1 MSSISANGATQTI
14 YILEESGTI
23 YFRIN
28 TGSLAAVS
36 WPVTI
41 TNTNTSSRLKVLF
54 LSNLTLSVS
63 QNQYFSCNSNNI
75 QFGDTSLDATGSR
88 ANITVNIANYDG
100 LIANGD
106 SGVNGYS
113 DIYVYNI
120 LVDGTG
126 GSLQIGAGWVA
137 KGFFAN
143 GASGCFIINC
153 SSNGSI
159 SGNGGG
165 IVGQEAGGSIGGG
178 LTLRGC
184 SSTGAIGLSAGGIA
198 GTAAGG
204 SFGSITCEAC
214 WSTGSIASDGGGIF
228 GSYAGVNQAT
238 AIATNCYSTGVITN
252 DGGGIFGGYAGESLG
267 QAHAQGCYSR
277 GAIQGNAG
285 GIFARYA
292 AESFGTT
299 TATNCYSSGSL
310 ATAGYG
316 IYGVNQRSGATST
329 NCYVANNSW
338 SDSAAN
344 STLTGD
350 PTSSDI
356 GTTWV
361 KRGIDQPYELNGMGY
376 TPYTTTIITSSSQL
390 VQSYSQTVA
399 PGESSLESVQAD
411 ASGNAFSILGI
422 TGGVAASY
430 GTLTISAQTG
440 AISTTSATAAGTYT
454 LTIRSVGS
462 YFITTFV
469 LTVSAQAAP
478 ATTTS
483 QCCSS
488 TIDERGLSYEWIN
501 DYKIGNRLIAEVS
514 QNPKTTFDGYSEYVK
529 YKMAKGARK
538 Y

>member
-1 MSSISANGATQTI
+1 MSSISANGATQTL
-14 YILEESGTI
+14 YITEEAGTI
-23 YFRIN
+23 YYKVDS
-28 TGSLAAVS
+28 GSLTS
-36 WPVTI
+36 FTWPLTI
-41 TNTNTSSRLKVLF
+41 TNTNTSARLKVLF
-54 LSNLTLSVS
+54 LRSLTLDVNVS
-63 QNQYFSCNSNNI
+63 QFFRCGSNNI

-165 IVGQEAGGSIGGG
+165 IVGQSAGGSIGGG

-184 SSTGAIGLSAGGIA
+184 SSTGTIGISAGGIA
-198 GTAAGG
+198 GNGAGG
-204 SFGSITCEAC
+204 SLGSITCEAC
-214 WSTGSIASDGGGIF
+214 WSEGSIASDGGGIF
-228 GSYAGVNQAT
+228 GAYAGVNQAT
-238 AIATNCYSTGVITN
+238 AIATNCYSTGLIQN
-252 DGGGIFGGYAGESLG
+252 DGGGIFGGYAGDSVG
-267 QAHAQGCYSR
+267 QAIATNCYSR
-277 GAIQGNAG
+277 GAIQGNGG
-285 GIFARYA
+285 GIFSRYA
-292 AESFGTT
+292 AEGFGTT

-316 IYGVNQRSGATST
+316 IYGVNQRAGATSI

-338 SDSAAN
+338 SDSTAN
-344 STLTGD
+344 SNLTGD
-350 PTSSDI
+350 PTSSDV

-361 KRGIDQPYELNGMGY
+361 KRGTNQPYELNGMGY

-399 PGESSLESVQAD
+399 PGESSVESVQAD

-430 GTLTISAQTG
+430 GTIRISVQTG
-440 AISTTSATAAGTYT
+440 SLSTSSATAVGIYT
-454 LTIRSVGS
+454 ITLRSVGS
-462 YFITTFV
+462 YHITTFI
-469 LTVSAQAAP
+469 LTVSSQA
-478 ATTTS
+478 TS
-483 QCCSS
+483 DSSACCAS
-488 TIDERGLSYEWIN
+488 TVDERGLSYEWIT
-501 DYKIGNRLIAEVS
+501 DYKIGNRLILEVS
-514 QNPKTTFDGYSEYVK
+514 QNPKTKFDGYSEYVK
-529 YKMAKGARK
+529 YKMAQGARK